1 MLGKIKHI
9 MFAKKITNK
18 QEREKNMEE
27 MTKKTL
33 GEMIGE
39 MLQTEDLNTSQM
51 QIIDLLCKIN
61 ESNTIKSRTEYYYG
75 NTLVDRF
82 EDFVV
87 ENDIEIWGA
96 FYFVEGGEIAKLV
109 LLNTKKLGEGE
120 VEQDTRIVVNFK
132 YVNGVPKYCYV
143 RILYSTK
150 DEKGDIVK
158 SMFNWNE
165 EVAACTFGF
174 NEVEMHDKKSD
185 FFITLTLD

>member
-1 MLGKIKHI
+1 
-9 MFAKKITNK
+9 
-18 QEREKNMEE
+18 MEE

-87 ENDIEIWGA
+87 ENDIEIWGS

-165 EVAACTFGF
+165 DVAACTFGF